1 MSVWAFPRLPARSRW
16 SAERFEVL
24 GDTLTTGGNIPGF
37 YIELD
42 TGRPGP
48 CVAVFGEL
56 DALVEDGAKR
66 ANKIVKSYQ
75 PDFASIPEYLAYA
88 DSFMLDRDAVKYDGK
103 GNAILN
109 LGIEEIDI

>member
-1 MSVWAFPRLPARSRW
+1 MRRW
-16 SAERFEVL
+16 
-24 GDTLTTGGNIPGF
+24 DTLTTGGNIPGF

-56 DALVEDGAKR
+56 DALVVDGAR
-66 ANKIVKSYQ
+66 SASEIVKSYQ

-88 DSFMLDRDAVKYDGK
+88 DSFVLDRDAVKYDGK

>member
-1 MSVWAFPRLPARSRW
+1 
-16 SAERFEVL
+16 
-24 GDTLTTGGNIPGF
+24 
-37 YIELD
+37 
-42 TGRPGP
+42 
-48 CVAVFGEL
+48 VAVFGEL

-66 ANKIVKSYQ
+66 ANEIVKSYQ